1 MYKIIIGD
9 KTFAIEVK
17 GNSIELDGKQVPLDL
32 VQISSQK
39 YHLLLNYKSYN
50 LELVSQNI
58 ESGEVAVKVNNTLVK
73 VLVKTAL
80 AELLSKMG
88 LNNNNVAHTKDIGS
102 PMPGLILDVV
112 VNEGDEVSKGDK
124 LLVLEAMKMENIIK
138 SPGSGKIKS
147 IVVKK
152 GDSVDSGQKLIHFE

>member
-9 KTFAIEVK
+9 KNFGIEINDNKIAIG
-17 GNSIELDGKQVPLDL
+17 GNPVEIDL
-32 VQISSQK
+32 SQLSQNK
-39 YHLLLNYKSYN
+39 YHLLLDYKSYN
-50 LELVSQNI
+50 LEVVSNNKK
-58 ESGEVAVKVNNTLVK
+58 SGEITVKVNNRVVK
-73 VLVKTAL
+73 VEVKTAL
-80 AELLSKMG
+80 DELLNKMG
-88 LNNNNVAHTKDIGS
+88 FSTNNVGHTKDIAA

-112 VNEGDEVSKGDK
+112 VNEGDEVEKGDK

-147 IVVKK
+147 IVINK

>member
-9 KTFAIEVK
+9 KNFGIEINDNKVE
-17 GNSIELDGKQVPLDL
+17 IDGKPVEIDL
-32 VQISSQK
+32 SQLSQNK
-39 YHLLLNYKSYN
+39 YHLLLDYKSYN
-50 LELVSQNI
+50 LEVVSNNKK
-58 ESGEVAVKVNNTLVK
+58 SGEITVKVNNRVVK
-73 VLVKTAL
+73 VEVKTAL
-80 AELLSKMG
+80 DELLNKMG
-88 LNNNNVAHTKDIGS
+88 FSTNNVGHTKDIAA

-112 VNEGDEVSKGDK
+112 VNEGDEVEKGDK

-147 IVVKK
+147 IVINK

>member
-9 KTFAIEVK
+9 KTLNIEIEDHKVK
-17 GNSIELDGKQVPLDL
+17 VDGKTVDTDL
-32 VQISSQK
+32 SQLGPHK
-39 YHLLLNYKSYN
+39 YHLLHNFKSYN
-50 LELVSQNI
+50 LEVVSHNTK
-58 ESGEVAVKVNNTLVK
+58 SGEMSIKVNNRLVK
-73 VLVKTAL
+73 VVVKTAL
-80 AELLSKMG
+80 DELLSKMG
-88 LNNNNVAHTKDIGS
+88 LSNNNATVTKDIGA

-112 VNEGDEVSKGDK
+112 VNEGDEVEKGDK

-152 GDSVDSGQKLIHFE
+152 GDTVNSGEALIHFE

>member
-9 KTFAIEVK
+9 KTLSIEIKDDKV
-17 GNSIELDGKQVPLDL
+17 ELDGKPVSLDL
-32 VQISSQK
+32 SKLGPNK
-39 YHLLLNYKSYN
+39 YHLILNYQSYN
-50 LELVSQNI
+50 LEIVSHNKNT
-58 ESGEVAVKVNNTLVK
+58 GEITVKVNNRVVK
-73 VLVKTAL
+73 VEVRTAL
-80 AELLSKMG
+80 DELLKKMG
-88 LNNNNVAHTKDIGS
+88 FSTNNVGHTKDIAA

-112 VNEGDEVSKGDK
+112 VNEGDEVEKGDK

-147 IVVKK
+147 IVINK

>member
-9 KTFAIEVK
+9 KNFGIEINDNKVEID
-17 GNSIELDGKQVPLDL
+17 GNPVEIDL
-32 VQISSQK
+32 SQLSSNK
-39 YHLLLNYKSYN
+39 YHLLLDYKSYN
-50 LELVSQNI
+50 LEVVSKNNKT
-58 ESGEVAVKVNNTLVK
+58 GEIKVKVNNRVVK
-73 VLVKTAL
+73 VEVKTPL
-80 AELLSKMG
+80 DELLNKMG
-88 LNNNNVAHTKDIGS
+88 FSTNNVGQTKDIAA

-112 VNEGDEVSKGDK
+112 VNEGDEVEKGDK

-147 IVVKK
+147 IVINK

>member
-9 KTFAIEVK
+9 KNFGLEINDNKIAID
-17 GNSIELDGKQVPLDL
+17 GNPVEIDL
-32 VQISSQK
+32 SQLSQNK
-39 YHLLLNYKSYN
+39 YHLLLDYKSYN
-50 LELVSQNI
+50 LEVVSNNKK
-58 ESGEVAVKVNNTLVK
+58 SGEITVKVNNRVVK
-73 VLVKTAL
+73 VEVKTAL
-80 AELLSKMG
+80 DELLNKMG
-88 LNNNNVAHTKDIGS
+88 FSTNNVGHTKDIAA

-112 VNEGDEVSKGDK
+112 VNEGDEVEKGDK

-147 IVVKK
+147 IVINK

>member
-9 KTFAIEVK
+9 KSFGIEIEDNNVAI
-17 GNSIELDGKQVPLDL
+17 DGKPVDLDL
-32 VQISSQK
+32 SQLGPNK

-50 LELVSQNI
+50 LEIVSQDSK
-58 ESGEVAVKVNNTLVK
+58 SGEVVVKVNNRVVK
-73 VLVKTAL
+73 VVVKTAL
-80 AELLSKMG
+80 DKLLSKMG
-88 LNNNNVAHTKDIGS
+88 LNNNNVAHAKVVGA

-112 VNEGDEVSKGDK
+112 VNEGDEVVKGDK

-147 IVVKK
+147 IVVNK

>member
-9 KTFAIEVK
+9 KNFGIEINDNKIAID
-17 GNSIELDGKQVPLDL
+17 GNPVEIDL
-32 VQISSQK
+32 SQLSQNK
-39 YHLLLNYKSYN
+39 YHLLLDYKSYN
-50 LELVSQNI
+50 LEVVSNNK
-58 ESGEVAVKVNNTLVK
+58 ESGEITVKVNNRVVK
-73 VLVKTAL
+73 VEVKTAL
-80 AELLSKMG
+80 DELLNKMG
-88 LNNNNVAHTKDIGS
+88 FSTNNVGHTKDIAA

-112 VNEGDEVSKGDK
+112 VNEGDEVEKGDK

-147 IVVKK
+147 IVINK

>member
-17 GNSIELDGKQVPLDL
+17 DNKIELDGKPVPLDL
-32 VQISSQK
+32 VQISDQK

-50 LELVSQNI
+50 LEVVSKNSQ
-58 ESGEVAVKVNNTLVK
+58 SGEVAVKVNNRLVK
-73 VLVKTAL
+73 VIVKTAL
-80 AELLSKMG
+80 DELLSKMG
-88 LNNNNVAHTKDIGS
+88 LNNNHAAQTKDIGA

-112 VNEGDEVSKGDK
+112 VNEGDEVTKGDK

-138 SPGSGKIKS
+138 SPSSGKIKS
-147 IVVKK
+147 VVVKK